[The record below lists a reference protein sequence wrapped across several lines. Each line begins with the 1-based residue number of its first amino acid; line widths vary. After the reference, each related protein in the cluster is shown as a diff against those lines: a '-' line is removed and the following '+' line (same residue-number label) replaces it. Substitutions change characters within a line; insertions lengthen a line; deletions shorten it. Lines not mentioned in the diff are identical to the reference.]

1 MADVG
6 VIFHAGGGR
15 SHPAARAAAQFASR
29 QHGRVARRQL
39 LGAGASSRELDHL
52 VSIGLLIPVHHGVYA
67 VGHVS
72 HTPYAEWIGA
82 VLACGPDAALSHV
95 SSARLLRFDDG
106 EGGWPHVTVPHDS
119 GNARRLTH
127 PGIHVHRTRGDVD
140 ELTVVRHGI
149 RTTNVERTLLDLA
162 ATSGPT
168 HVRRCFEKACGKEL
182 LDLSRLGTFC
192 EQSPRRRGV
201 RLLRALVSEH
211 RPMPVTRSELE
222 CMFLRLCDDY
232 GIRRP
237 AVNVPVAGFEVD
249 CVWLDERLV
258 VELDGWGFHRDRG
271 AFEADRRRDAALQ
284 LAGYRVVRITY
295 RRLVSEPSG
304 VAADL
309 QALLWLPTREPPL
322 SRN

>member
-1 MADVG
+1 MADLG
-6 VIFHAGGGR
+6 VIFPRGDGG
-15 SHPAARAAAQFASR
+15 SHPTGRAIARLATR

-39 LGAGASSRELDHL
+39 VDAGLSPTEIEYRLEAA
-52 VSIGLLIPVHHGVYA
+52 LLIPVHHGVYA

-72 HTPYAEWIGA
+72 RTPYAEWIGA

-127 PGIHVHRTRGDVD
+127 PGIHVHRTRGDLD

-162 ATSGPT
+162 ATSGPS
-168 HVRRCFEKACGKEL
+168 HARRCFEKACGKEL
-182 LDLSRLGTFC
+182 LGLSRLGTFC

-211 RPMPVTRSELE
+211 RPMPATRSELE
-222 CMFLRLCDDY
+222 RMFLRLCDQHR
-232 GIRRP
+232 IPRP
-237 AVNVPVAGFEVD
+237 AVNVQVAGFEVD
-249 CVWLDERLV
+249 CAWIRESLV
-258 VELDGWGFHRDRG
+258 VELDGWGFHGGRSS
-271 AFEADRRRDAALQ
+271 FEADRRRDASLQ
-284 LAGYRVVRITY
+284 LAGFRVVRITY
-295 RRLVSEPSG
+295 RRLVAEPER
-304 VAADL
+304 VAAEL
-309 QALLWLPTREPPL
+309 RALLGLT
-322 SRN
+322 SRSPD